1 MSISGVSAS
10 KLANPLVRGGGA
22 VAPRPAYFKALSN
35 AGIAALTSTQIGAM
49 QSVEMAALSPSQ
61 IAAFNPQALSSGLLT
76 YLSNKQDLPGKFV
89 AGLDSTHISKFNASL
104 VNVTLSQMSATQAGS
119 INPSLISGIGTTVL
133 KSLTGAQL
141 SGFTKSQVS
150 QLSNTQV
157 AALQP
162 AQISKVSDGWL
173 NKLSNDQLQSLGA
186 ASIAALT
193 TAQITG
199 LGSHISDLSGSQV
212 ASLSKA
218 QVGALAFN
226 QIAALDTADIRA
238 MTADQFG
245 SLNAD
250 QLQALTIG
258 QMAAVDGAKASAI
271 NAKSI
276 GSMTYQ
282 QIAALNTPT
291 VARLTGAQLAAL
303 TAEQISKGLDA
314 AKIGALSAQ
323 KKFQSFTNNQLQAMT
338 SAEVGAISL
347 DALKNLPAKQ
357 LSSFTSDQFSN
368 FSKENINWLAANAKP
383 AGGFSKQQI
392 TAILQAKIDLNSVAY
407 AVADQKATEGTSF
420 SFAVPSTTFA
430 DLGGAGSRT
439 YTSTRVDGSALPTW
453 LQFNASTL
461 TFSGTPANGDKGDI
475 QLKVTAS
482 NPQGT
487 TVSGAFKLSVLAT
500 GPSNEWTKLL
510 PNGRVQAITT
520 GADGSIFMA
529 GRTSI
534 GLNGETS
541 IANNGCSDAFIT
553 KYDSGGNAQWT
564 KLMGTTNNDVAF
576 ALTTGTD
583 GYLYVAGYAGGG
595 VNNSGGS
602 MDGQTLIGGEDAFIS
617 KFDPQNG
624 EKKWTHLLGTSGD
637 DRAYGLTAGV
647 DGAIYVSGYTP
658 GLPLEQGLQG
668 NHDSFVTKFQPD
680 GTQQWTRLLGTPG
693 DGGTSNYASNQGITT
708 GVDGSIYVG
717 GWTYGP
723 DFDKTSNQND
733 PSNWHYNGVVTKFD
747 TNGTKQWTRSIG
759 TSGDTGCT
767 AICTG
772 TDGSIYVGGSTNE
785 SLDVRANQ
793 GSYDA
798 FITKFNPN
806 GTKEWTTQLGGVGN
820 DSIIAIKPGP
830 DGSVYVS
837 GITSSAPSDQ
847 NTPRDIVIAKV
858 NSDGALGWK
867 QVKFIGTSGDDRAA
881 GLTISDDG
889 STLYLG
895 GYTTGGLNG
904 ETIVASSTGG
914 RQPFIAKY
922 SIDNIT

>member
-245 SLNAD
+245 FLSAD

-258 QMAAVDGAKASAI
+258 QMAAVDGVKASAI

-357 LSSFTSDQFSN
+357 LSSFTSDQFSH
-368 FSKENINWLAANAKP
+368 FSKEKINWLAANAKP

-420 SFAVPSTTFA
+420 SFVVPSTTFA

-439 YTSTRVDGSALPTW
+439 YTATRVDGSALPTW

-534 GLNGETS
+534 GLNGQTS
-541 IANNGCSDAFIT
+541 IANNGSSDAFIT
-553 KYDSGGNAQWT
+553 KYDNHGNMQWT
-564 KLMGTTNNDVAF
+564 KLAGTTNNDVAY
-576 ALTTGTD
+576 ALTTDSD
-583 GYLYVAGYAGGG
+583 GYLYVAGYAGGDNG
-595 VNNSGGS
+595 NGSGGT
-602 MDGQTLIGGEDAFIS
+602 MHGQALIGGEDAFIS
-617 KFDPQNG
+617 KYDQDG
-624 EKKWTHLLGTSGD
+624 ARLWTHLLGTSGNE
-637 DRAYGLTAGV
+637 RTLGV
-647 DGAIYVSGYTP
+647 TTGIDGAIYVSGYTP
-658 GLPLEQGLQG
+658 GLPLEQGSNYG
-668 NHDSFVTKFQPD
+668 NHDSFITKFQTD
-680 GTQQWTRLLGTPG
+680 GTQQWSRLLGTPG
-693 DGGTSNYASNQGITT
+693 DGGTGNYIANQGITT
-708 GVDGSIYVG
+708 GADGAIYVG
-717 GWTYGP
+717 GYTYGSQ
-723 DFDKTSNQND
+723 FDKTTDQND
-733 PSNWHYNGVVTKFD
+733 PNNWHYNGVLTKYD
-747 TNGTKQWTRSIG
+747 PNGTKLWTRLTG
-759 TSGDTGCT
+759 TSGDNGITSITTGS
-767 AICTG
+767 
-772 TDGSIYVGGSTNE
+772 DGSIYVGGSTNE
-785 SLDVRANQ
+785 ALDGQTNRGA
-793 GSYDA
+793 YDA

-806 GTKEWTTQLGGVGN
+806 GTKEWTTQTGGVGD
-820 DSIIAIKPGP
+820 DSIIAIKPGS

-837 GITSSAPSDQ
+837 GITSSALSNQ
-847 NTPRDIVIAKV
+847 NTPRDIFIAKV
-858 NSDGALGWK
+858 NSDGTKGWT
-867 QVKFIGTSGDDRAA
+867 QTVATSGDDRAA
-881 GLTISDDG
+881 GLTVSDDG
-889 STLYLG
+889 SVLYLG
-895 GYTTGGLNG
+895 GYTTGALNG
-904 ETIVASSTGG
+904 QTIVASSTGG